1 MGMGM
6 GRLVALDNRIHRALR
21 VAPEKVVAQGAKLN
35 MVPVVLSEFLK
46 LCVQYPIVLTKNAD
60 TGRFVC
66 VCLFGLARDENLFWR
81 DGQWDA
87 IYTPLHIAR
96 QPFFAGAGESNQAGK
111 ADGEFVLCIDA
122 ENDSLQQ
129 ESGDRIFDAEGNETP
144 YLQRAKAILSAL
156 LTGEAE
162 TQRFIDK
169 LLALNLLQPMRL
181 DIEYANR
188 QSLRV
193 EGIFTVDE
201 ERMKSLP
208 SQSLVEL
215 HSLHYLGPIY
225 TMLASLG
232 HVYSLINRKNA
243 LLAG

>member
-1 MGMGM
+1 M
-6 GRLVALDNRIHRALR
+6 GRLVALDNRIHRGLR
-21 VAPEKVVAQGAKLN
+21 VAPERIAAQGARLH

-66 VCLFGLARDENLFWR
+66 VCLFGLAKNENLFWR
-81 DGQWDA
+81 NNQWDA

-96 QPFFAGAGESNQAGK
+96 QPFFVGAGETAPPDRV
-111 ADGEFVLCIDA
+111 DGDFVLCIDA

-129 ESGDRIFDAEGNETP
+129 DTGDRIFDEQGDETP
-144 YLQRAKAILSAL
+144 YLQKTKAILAAL

-169 LLALNLLQPMRL
+169 LLALNLVQPMRF
-181 DIEYANR
+181 DVEYVNR
-188 QSLRV
+188 QSQRV
-193 EGIFTVDE
+193 EGIYTVDE
-201 ERMKSLP
+201 ERMKSL
-208 SQSLVEL
+208 SSAGLIEL
-215 HSLHYLGPIY
+215 HSLHYLAPIY
-225 TMLASLG
+225 TMMASLG
-232 HVYSLINRKNA
+232 HVYSLVNRKNV

>member
-1 MGMGM
+1 M
-6 GRLVALDNRIHRALR
+6 GRLVALDSRTHRSLR

-66 VCLFGLARDENLFWR
+66 VCLFGLSKNENLFWR
-81 DGQWDA
+81 DERWDA

-96 QPFFAGAGESNQAGK
+96 QPFFAGAGEAGK
-111 ADGEFVLCIDA
+111 AGQADGEFVLCIDA
-122 ENDSLQQ
+122 ENDSLRQDT
-129 ESGDRIFDAEGNETP
+129 GDRIFDEQGNETP
-144 YLQRAKAILSAL
+144 YLQQAKAILSAL
-156 LTGEAE
+156 LTGETE

-169 LLALNLLQPMRL
+169 LLAVNLVQPMRL
-181 DIEYANR
+181 DVQYANR

-201 ERMKSLP
+201 ERMKALP
-208 SQSLVEL
+208 PEGLVEL
-215 HSLHYLGPIY
+215 HSLNYLAPIY
-225 TMLASLG
+225 TMMASLG
-232 HVYSLINRKNA
+232 HIYSLVNRKNA